1 MVEEDLRTKLVNDT
15 TLEALFTAQGV
26 DPTDVGAV
34 AYNRTPEVAPNTRI
48 WFVRAE
54 TVNDDLLTGGRIIE
68 HAIYDLECIS
78 PDLSTSMQFAR
89 AIQDLFNPFRG
100 AMTDTF
106 VQGCDVTD
114 QSDDYIYHQDFSDR
128 GLAAAA
134 LRMELII

>member
-1 MVEEDLRTKLVNDT
+1 MIEEDLRTKLVNDT

-26 DPTDVGAV
+26 DPETVGAV
-34 AYNRTPEVAPNTRI
+34 AYNRTPEVAPDTRI
-48 WFVRAE
+48 WFVRSE
-54 TVNDDLLTGGRIIE
+54 TVNDDLLTGGRLIE

-114 QSDDYIYHQDFSDR
+114 QSDDYVYHQDFSDR

>member
-1 MVEEDLRTKLVNDT
+1 MIRRWKRCSRLKVL
-15 TLEALFTAQGV
+15 
-26 DPTDVGAV
+26 

-100 AMTDTF
+100 AMTNTF

-114 QSDDYIYHQDFSDR
+114 QSDDYVYHQDFSDR